1 MSGTDWYKGVTRTG
15 RTYVSAAYRS
25 NAPGHPERARRCD
38 SRCELRHRPSGFLV
52 ITFSLDS
59 TQRFVDYFAQSLGV
73 DITLTDQRGTLL
85 ARPGNKQGKLVSL
98 ARTIRGVADALRGGE
113 RRRHA
118 ELAAGRLAVGAM
130 PR

>member
-1 MSGTDWYKGVTRTG
+1 MLAVATPVR
-15 RTYVSAAYRS
+15 
-25 NAPGHPERARRCD
+25 APGTGN
-38 SRCELRHRPSGFLV
+38 SGFLV

-59 TQRFVDYFAQSLGV
+59 TQGFVDYFAQSLGV

-98 ARTIRGVADALRGGE
+98 ADDPGVAAALRGESGVGTRA
-113 RRRHA
+113 RRRA
-118 ELAAGRLAVGAM
+118 TCCRRM